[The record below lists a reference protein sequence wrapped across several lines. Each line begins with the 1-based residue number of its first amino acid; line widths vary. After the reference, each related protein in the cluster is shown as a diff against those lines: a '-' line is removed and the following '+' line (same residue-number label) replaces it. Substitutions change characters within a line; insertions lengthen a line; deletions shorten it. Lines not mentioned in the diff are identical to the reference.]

1 MNKFQELTENMIE
14 ELERLKAEKLV
25 ELKVLAGV
33 ISKKRKEYLEAVD
46 VSDGLQREIR
56 RIDKAIRGFG
66 ETDKK

>member
-56 RIDKAIRGFG
+56 RINKAIRGFG